1 LLIVDTFS
9 EIHDLIKPITDREF
23 WDFSKETIVP
33 GAVYVIGRQQM
44 IDNTDRIIELVQ
56 NNIIKVVFSNPHEGS
71 DTIRSHI
78 IKYGIAELVLAGKII
93 VIGGGNMS
101 PEWPC
106 LPYESFLPKLFDY
119 TENISAAEHAVD
131 IYANTDKPYK
141 FLFLN
146 GRGRKHRS
154 YLINRFTE
162 NNLLEQALWTN
173 LDSNIAPIHY
183 LPVEYEVDRYQ
194 AQVGTE
200 SKTHYAKFDLFSNEW
215 GEIYL
220 TPKPYIDT
228 YFSLVSE
235 TVFEYPYSFRTE
247 KIWKPVVM
255 QHPWIAV
262 ANRGYYRDMHNL
274 GFKTFGHL
282 IDESFDTID
291 NNQERLERIA
301 QVVEDLCSSNLPA
314 FLAAAEDTCKY
325 NHQHYQI
332 MRHRVRAEFPDQFK
346 QFTKKYFNE

>member
-9 EIHDLIKPITDREF
+9 EIHDLIEPITDREF

-33 GAVYVIGRQQM
+33 GAIYVIGRQQM
-44 IDNTDRIIELVQ
+44 IDNTEQIMELV
-56 NNIIKVVFSNPHEGS
+56 NNNVIKVVFSNPHEGS

-78 IKYGIAELVLAGKII
+78 IQYGIAELALAGKII
-93 VIGGGNMS
+93 IVGGGDMS
-101 PEWPC
+101 AEWPC
-106 LPYESFLPKLFDY
+106 LQYESFLPKLLDY
-119 TENISAAEHAVD
+119 TENRSAAKSAVD
-131 IYANTDKPYK
+131 VYSNTNKPYK

-146 GRGRKHRS
+146 GRGRKHRR

-162 NNLLEQALWTN
+162 NNLLEKALWTN

-183 LPVEYEVDRYQ
+183 LPAKYEVNRYQ
-194 AQVGTE
+194 EQVGIE
-200 SKTHYAKFDLFSNEW
+200 SQTHYAKFDLFSNEW

-220 TPKPYIDT
+220 TPAPYVDT

-291 NNQERLERIA
+291 NNQDRLEQIA
-301 QVVEDLCSSNLPA
+301 RVVEDLSSSNLPA
-314 FLAAAEDTCKY
+314 FLAAAEDTSKY
-325 NHQHYQI
+325 NYQHYQI
-332 MRHRVRAEFPDQFK
+332 MRHRVRAEFPDRFK